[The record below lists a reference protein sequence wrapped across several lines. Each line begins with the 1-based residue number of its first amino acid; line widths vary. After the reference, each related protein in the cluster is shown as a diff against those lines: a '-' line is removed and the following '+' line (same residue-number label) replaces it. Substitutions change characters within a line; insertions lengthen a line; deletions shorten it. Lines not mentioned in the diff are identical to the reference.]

1 MERTSYCLRDG
12 ESPCIAVVNAI
23 AEHEGASPDDI
34 GQQLYDV
41 IDPDALDALFRPRT
55 NGKPRSDGKAVFTYR
70 GYRVTYR
77 SDGWVYVVDDT
88 AAPSG
93 ASEKKPADE

>member
-1 MERTSYCLRDG
+1 MERTSYCLQDS
-12 ESPCIAVVNAI
+12 ETPSIAVVNAI
-23 AEHEGASPDDI
+23 AEHEEASPDDI

-55 NGKPRSDGKAVFTYR
+55 DGKSRSDGNAVFTYHGHR
-70 GYRVTYR
+70 ITYR
-77 SDGWVYVVDDT
+77 SDGWVYVTDDT
-88 AAPSG
+88 DAPSG